1 MIPRYRAWLKEDKE
15 MVDVEEINFFNG
27 EFDFIGDAITWMC
40 KSDDC
45 VLMQST
51 GLRDKNGKEIFEGD
65 IIAIEVDDTGTPINA
80 RVFQNSKKG
89 ILMFHVFEDNED
101 VPMVELLEDD
111 SVAFAIIGNIWEDG
125 ELLDVENTESHR
137 RKNKHGK
144 S

>member
-51 GLRDKNGKEIFEGD
+51 GLRYKNGKEIFEGD
-65 IIAIEVDDTGTPINA
+65 ILADVDESGDELVYLYVIYKDGKFMAVENEERGYFADLVDCTTYHSVVGNIYENA
-80 RVFQNSKKG
+80 
-89 ILMFHVFEDNED
+89 
-101 VPMVELLEDD
+101 ELL
-111 SVAFAIIGNIWEDG
+111 G
-125 ELLDVENTESHR
+125 R
-137 RKNKHGK
+137 
-144 S
+144 